1 MSSNL
6 EIATKIAFEIHP
18 TKEGPEG
25 EFSLRDIVITAV
37 EGGINY
43 WGHIEGY
50 NPDAFAQ
57 WGRVTE
63 NEPSTDGPAKS
74 GELTVAT
81 VRAGLARAIAERLD
95 AGWSIPRAIEFY
107 LINVDAASA
116 ELVIQFTILGEH
128 VYA

>member
-81 VRAGLARAIAERLD
+81 VRAGLDWRSLHVFREGERG
-95 AGWSIPRAIEFY
+95 AEFY
-107 LINVDAASA
+107 FACLEYGQAQWSRRPIVTPAA
-116 ELVIQFTILGEH
+116 
-128 VYA
+128 